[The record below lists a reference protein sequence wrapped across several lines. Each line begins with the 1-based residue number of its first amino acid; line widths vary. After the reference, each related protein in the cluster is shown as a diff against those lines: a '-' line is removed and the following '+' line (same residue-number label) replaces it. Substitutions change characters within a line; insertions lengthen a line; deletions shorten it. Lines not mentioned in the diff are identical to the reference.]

1 MDFLVYT
8 PTVTPRIQYTF
19 YHILSNMLGFNVII
33 TQQQSELSH
42 FKGPK
47 LSYSQNKS
55 SNCINITP
63 HTLLLESKIIKQSFA
78 ITHWNSLPILFETT
92 STEDIPFDIFAA
104 TFFLISRYEE
114 YITEGTDIHRRFEV
128 EKSIAYQY
136 EFLNIPLVDLWARE
150 LAKAIEKKFPN
161 VKVGKPKFE
170 YIPTIDIDNAYAY
183 RFKGITHNALAF
195 ANSMLRC
202 RFSDLSHR
210 VEFYLKKRED
220 PYDTYNRIFTSLREN
235 QNAIW
240 FILGGRKSKFDRNI
254 ATSSKPMQLLLQKI
268 ANKFEIG
275 VHPSYASNSNA
286 IAIAKE
292 ISALSA
298 SSKQKITKSRQHF
311 LKLSLPETYRSLVS
325 VGITEDFTMGY
336 SNAIGFRASTCT
348 PFTFYDLKSEKELP
362 LRIVPFQ
369 VMDIALLNGLKLS
382 AQNAIAETL
391 KVAERVKNVGG
402 CFVTIWHNESLSGVN
417 EWRGWEDVLE
427 RVVAGVNK
435 LNKQ

>member
-8 PTVTPRIQYTF
+8 PTVTPRIQYTC

-55 SNCINITP
+55 NNCINITP

-78 ITHWNSLPILFETT
+78 VTHWNSLPILFETT
-92 STEDIPFDIFAA
+92 SNEDIPFDIFAA

-114 YITEGTDIHRRFEV
+114 YITEGADIHRRFEGK
-128 EKSIAYQY
+128 KSIAYKY
-136 EFLNIPLVDLWARE
+136 DFLNIPLVDLWVKQLGE
-150 LAKAIEKKFPN
+150 VIEGKFPD
-161 VKVGKPKFE
+161 VKITKRKFTFL
-170 YIPTIDIDNAYAY
+170 PTIDIDNAYAY
-183 RFKGITHNALAF
+183 KHKGFTHNVLAF
-195 ANSMLRC
+195 VNSIIKC
-202 RFSDLSHR
+202 RFNDLSHR
-210 VEFYLKKRED
+210 IEFYFRKRKD
-220 PYDTYNRIFTSLREN
+220 PYDTYNRIFTSLKEN
-235 QNAIW
+235 RNAIW

-254 ATSSKPMQLLLQKI
+254 SISSKPMHLLLQKI
-268 ANKFEIG
+268 ANEFEIG

-286 IAIAKE
+286 KAIAKE
-292 ISALSA
+292 ISALST

-311 LKLSLPETYRSLVS
+311 LKLSLPETYRSLVK
-325 VGITEDFTMGY
+325 VGITEDYTMGY
-336 SNAIGFRASTCT
+336 SNVIGFRASTCT

-369 VMDIALLNGLKLS
+369 VMDVALLNGLKLS

-391 KVAERVKNVGG
+391 KVAEIVKNIGG
-402 CFVTIWHNESLSGVN
+402 CFVTIWHNESISGVN
-417 EWRGWEDVLE
+417 EWKGWEDVLE
-427 RVVAGVNK
+427 RVVAGVNQLSK
-435 LNKQ
+435 